1 MTIHTTY
8 KILII
13 GMCLVLLIG
22 VVSSAPMRIA
32 FVSSNTMYSAE
43 NDTVFATNVYENR
56 TLFAEDVG
64 WVVNASFMSLDK
76 YVDNTTILSDN
87 YRDAF
92 NITIVNGSVNA
103 FGKVPRVE
111 GSPDLVVVLYPHYIG
126 TYSDAKLKPPG
137 LDTKDDGRGYDTVRI
152 PADDYR
158 MPMFIHEVAHAQFGL
173 GDTYCGNT
181 HYQTGINIWKSYE
194 ECFEAT
200 NNPQCV
206 QIKSDT
212 CSKPYW
218 KIQTADDLMQFTY
231 AGARFDHVSSIN
243 IRKMLSKYLTYA

>member
-1 MTIHTTY
+1 MTIHTTDNV
-8 KILII
+8 LII
-13 GMCLVLLIG
+13 GMCLVLLIEST
-22 VVSSAPMRIA
+22 SSAPVLVT

-43 NDTVFATNVYENR
+43 NDTVFTTNVYENR

-64 WVVNASFMSLDK
+64 RVVNSSFMSLGK
-76 YVDNTTILSDN
+76 YVDNATILSDD

-103 FGKVPRVE
+103 FGKVQQVE
-111 GSPDLVVVLYPHYIG
+111 GTPDLVVVLYPHYIG

-152 PADDYR
+152 PADDDR
-158 MPMFIHEVAHAQFGL
+158 MPMFVHEIAHALFGL

-181 HYQTGINIWKSYE
+181 HYQTGVNIWKSYE

-200 NNPQCV
+200 NNPACV

-212 CSKPYW
+212 CSKPFW
-218 KIQTADDLMQFTY
+218 KIQIADDLMQFTY
-231 AGARFDHVSSIN
+231 EGARFDHLSSMN
-243 IRKMLSKYLTYA
+243 IQKTLSKYLTHV